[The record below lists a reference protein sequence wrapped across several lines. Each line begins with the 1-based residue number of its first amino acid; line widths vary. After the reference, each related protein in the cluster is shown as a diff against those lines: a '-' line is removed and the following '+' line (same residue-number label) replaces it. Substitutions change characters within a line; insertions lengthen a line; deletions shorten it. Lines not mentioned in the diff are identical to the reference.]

1 MKKKEDKMLLFLI
14 VAIAMSILII
24 VGSSFAYFSVTVKS
38 EDNAVNFVSLKLDM
52 DLSEDVSLIKQN
64 IIPSIE
70 EYVDKSSIGRV
81 VDGDFIKPYT
91 DSETQKLIIDKTAC
105 IDDNLREICSI
116 YTFTVMNKMVDTDL
130 PIIITLRPTLNTFEN
145 LYFKVLDGNKNEVIG
160 ATHLVDTRYELDENG
175 NYKKD
180 AMGNLIRKV
189 GTESYPMPNIVL
201 SDLNQ
206 VIPKATS
213 LDNPSKVT
221 YSIVMWIKEMHVD
234 QTKEDSGK
242 NFAGGI
248 TVEATGNNGN
258 EITGIISAYGT
269 E

>member
-14 VAIAMSILII
+14 VAIAMSILIV
-24 VGSSFAYFSVTVKS
+24 VGASFAYFSVSVKS
-38 EDNAVNFVSLKLDM
+38 EDNVVNFVSLKLDM
-52 DLSEDVSLIKQN
+52 DLSEDVSLIKSN

-70 EYVDKSSIGRV
+70 EYVDRASAGRV

-91 DSETQKLIIDKTAC
+91 DPETQELVIDKTAC

-116 YTFTVMNKMVDTDL
+116 YTFTVMNKMTDTDL
-130 PIIITLRPTLNTFEN
+130 PIMITLKPSLNTFEN
-145 LYFKVLDGNKNEVIG
+145 LYFKVLDEDKNEVIG

-180 AMGNLIRKV
+180 ASGNLIRKA
-189 GTESYPMPNIVL
+189 GTEGDPMESIVL
-201 SDLNQ
+201 TDLNQ
-206 VIPKATS
+206 VLPKAVDA
-213 LDNPSKVT
+213 DNPSKVT
-221 YSIVMWIKEMHVD
+221 YSIVMWIMEMHVD

-248 TVEATGNNGN
+248 TVEATGKNGN